1 MKLTDQSQM
10 PFGKFE
16 GYLMEKVPADYL
28 LYLWDVAGLWDKREL
43 ERLTDSSAGAVR
55 YRDKRL
61 AVHDYIRENF
71 SALETECKDR
81 IITHRP

>member
-10 PFGKFE
+10 PFGKYQ
-16 GYLMEKVPADYL
+16 GYVMEKVPANYL
-28 LYLWDVAGLWDKREL
+28 LFLWDETELWNR
-43 ERLTDSSAGAVR
+43 GALLSKQDG
-55 YRDKRL
+55 YSEKRL

-81 IITHRP
+81 IIAHRP